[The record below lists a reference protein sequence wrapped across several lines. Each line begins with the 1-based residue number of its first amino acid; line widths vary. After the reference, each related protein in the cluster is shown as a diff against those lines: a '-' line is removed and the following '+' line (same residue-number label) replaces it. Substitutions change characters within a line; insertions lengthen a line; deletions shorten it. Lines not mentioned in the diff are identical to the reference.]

1 MTVAREFLRV
11 ARHEIEQGRRR
22 VETCLAKLSEEQIWS
37 RAHEIEN
44 SVGNLVLHLA
54 GNARQW
60 IVSGVGGAP
69 DSRDR
74 AAEFSR
80 RDPLPAG
87 ELQAA
92 LDDAVC
98 AADRVLAD
106 LDPAA
111 LLETRKIQVY
121 ELTALQAVYHV
132 TQHFAGHVGQIV
144 WATKRMTGE
153 DLGFYGYLK
162 PGGGPAPPGAQP

>member
-1 MTVAREFLRV
+1 MTVGEEFLRV
-11 ARHEIEQGRRR
+11 ARHEIEQGRRK
-22 VETCLAKLSEEQIWS
+22 VEVCLGKLSAEQIWS

-44 SVGNLVLHLA
+44 SIGNLVLHLA

-60 IVSGVGGAP
+60 IVSGVGGEP
-69 DSRDR
+69 DTRDR
-74 AAEFSR
+74 AAEFAR
-80 RDPLPAG
+80 RDPLSAA

-92 LDDAVC
+92 LDASVQ
-98 AADRVLAD
+98 AADRALAA

-111 LLETRKIQVY
+111 LLEMRKIQVY
-121 ELTALQAVYHV
+121 ELTVLQAVYHV

-153 DLGFYGYLK
+153 DLGFYNYLK
-162 PGGGPAPPGAQP
+162 PGRGPAPRGVQP

>member
-1 MTVAREFLRV
+1 MMVAEEFIRV
-11 ARHEIEQGRRR
+11 ARRELEQGRRK
-22 VETCLAKLSEEQIWS
+22 VEVCLGKLSEEQIWS

-60 IVSGVGGAP
+60 IVSGIGGEP
-69 DSRDR
+69 DTRDR
-74 AAEFSR
+74 PGEFAR
-80 RDPLPAG
+80 RDPLTAD

-92 LDDAVC
+92 LAAAMR
-98 AADRVLAD
+98 AADHVLAA

-111 LLETRKIQVY
+111 LLEMRKIQVY
-121 ELTALQAVYHV
+121 ELTILQAVYHV

-153 DLGFYGYLK
+153 DLGFYNYLK
-162 PGGGPAPPGAQP
+162 PCGGPAPRGAQP